1 MLRGELLFCAR
12 LPASCGL
19 RKVGEKFVV
28 FVQLWGLGWAGLVFG
43 CIGLITNKNCCWWT
57 SFFMFCLCMFI
68 FWLLFGISS
77 IIVLPF
83 GDLCDGLPRTGED
96 ATAWLLTFATTSGAI
111 DTVNSELR
119 NLYKDCLVQSP
130 GYSGNLWS
138 VVGVSEA
145 SVREQFAS
153 FNVTAMIPSDK
164 IATNLDTTSNTLAF
178 SNSKALMKSMT
189 AGPPGLDTLKT
200 QLEAVVTAAVSQPDV
215 DAATALL
222 ADIATFNTE
231 TGALLAAVKSQVD
244 VVEAGGKDSFAVL
257 AFIPTANSAG
267 TLEGYGFAKS
277 TTDILITK
285 GVNKY
290 FYNENPPEPVKNQNI
305 TLSLSLVVRGGNV
318 IVTTQVL
325 EILRQHQQ
333 QMDQL
338 GIHDPYGLVFVTP
351 TTYGNVYDH
360 LLGRVWHRSLQRC
373 GLKPRRLYAQRHS
386 FLSHALAMGNSPADL
401 AAAAGHSTKMLLDT
415 YAKPTGRL
423 QMPTW

>member
-19 RKVGEKFVV
+19 RKVGEKFGV

-244 VVEAGGKDSFAVL
+244 VVEARQTALLSMTTTFA
-257 AFIPTANSAG
+257 N
-267 TLEGYGFAKS
+267 
-277 TTDILITK
+277 
-285 GVNKY
+285 
-290 FYNENPPEPVKNQNI
+290 NI
-305 TLSLSLVVRGGNV
+305 TGMAADAEKSIDAVVEAMIAAGNCKILNDLYEGVRVPTCDKLSKSLDAMWVLFFIISIFWYPMFCIICRKAKHSMQMRGIGVDDEANEV
-318 IVTTQVL
+318 DI
-325 EILRQHQQ
+325 EKAAEKAAKKKA
-333 QMDQL
+333 
-338 GIHDPYGLVFVTP
+338 
-351 TTYGNVYDH
+351 VYDA
-360 LLGRVWHRSLQRC
+360 S
-373 GLKPRRLYAQRHS
+373 
-386 FLSHALAMGNSPADL
+386 MADPSSQGATPGGGGGGGDEEKKKKKKKKKDKGGDGGGATEASVERKK
-401 AAAAGHSTKMLLDT
+401 AAK
-415 YAKPTGRL
+415 
-423 QMPTW
+423 